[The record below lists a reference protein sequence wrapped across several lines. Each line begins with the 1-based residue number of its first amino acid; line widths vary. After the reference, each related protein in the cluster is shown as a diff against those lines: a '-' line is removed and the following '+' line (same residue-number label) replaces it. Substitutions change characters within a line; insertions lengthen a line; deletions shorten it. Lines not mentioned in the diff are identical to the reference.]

1 MEATIQMDC
10 SNYTQSL
17 LKIIELIEKIGWHL
31 SSDNGY
37 IPLCSEDDYW
47 WKTYR
52 ISNWETDNISAEELK
67 EIVKR
72 KQNKCEI
79 TDEIVGVHFLKD
91 DGDEGFSFIA
101 NNTKEISLN
110 LVIDRR
116 TTDGRY
122 TDFEWY
128 KENIIDLLQKYDAI
142 TSYKFEDYAD

>member
-1 MEATIQMDC
+1 MEATIEMDC
-10 SNYTQSL
+10 SNYTHSL

-31 SSDNGY
+31 SSINGY
-37 IPLCSEDDYW
+37 LPLCDEDDYF

-52 ISNWETDNISAEELK
+52 ILDWKTDCISDEELK
-67 EIVKR
+67 EIVKK
-72 KQNKCEI
+72 KQKVSEI
-79 TDEIVGVHFLKD
+79 TEEIVGVHFLKNN
-91 DGDEGFSFIA
+91 GDEGFTFIA

-116 TTDGRY
+116 TTDGRH

-142 TSYKFEDYAD
+142 TSYKFEDYED